1 MDKLQLVFFFIS
13 GFLVSR
19 VLIKA
24 KIPEHLVGLLLSQKN
39 VGFPRIVFY
48 LIASSALLSVIIPNA
63 ITVLTLLPVISLLQK
78 PLEKAL
84 GEDQK
89 IPTILSLTL
98 IYGANIGGMGSITAT
113 PANGI
118 LIGFLKLNNVAG
130 VDQITFTH
138 WLMWGIPLVLV
149 FILVSW
155 GILIFSFS
163 LYKTRHI
170 KIVID
175 TPFPTANSH
184 LQRIAIIITSIYFS
198 SSLILS
204 TLISQ
209 SLGRGSEGLSPWT
222 IGLIAC
228 AGVIT
233 LGVFITLFFI
243 PFSPPKDRTDGRKAV
258 LLTLKDCYSGLPMKG
273 IYLLI
278 VVGLLGGVI
287 VALEKFGIFSM
298 QDFLVNNIETLL
310 SDAIPALL
318 LLLIIALF
326 TTFTTE
332 FLSNTVVQISLFA
345 ILLPLADG
353 LNISAVQGLVV
364 VTLSC
369 TCAFMSPLATGVN
382 GLAFGG
388 IKGVSLREMITTGFM
403 LNVVGAVIISTWI
416 YLFVG

>member
-19 VLIKA
+19 LLIKT
-24 KIPEHLVGLLLSQKN
+24 KIPEHLVGLLLSQKSIN
-39 VGFPRIVFY
+39 FPRIVLY
-48 LIASSALLSVIIPNA
+48 LISVSAMLSLIIPNA
-63 ITVLTLLPVISLLQK
+63 ITVLTLLPVIGLLHD

-84 GEDQK
+84 GGKK
-89 IPTILSLTL
+89 IATILSLTL

-118 LIGFLKLNNVAG
+118 LIGFLKINEVPG
-130 VDQITFTH
+130 VDQITFIR
-138 WLMWGIPLVLV
+138 WLMWGIPLVII
-149 FILVSW
+149 FILIAWTVLSLSFSIFSQRKVKINIDSPFHSEDPYRQNIA
-155 GILIFSFS
+155 ILITS
-163 LYKTRHI
+163 LYFI
-170 KIVID
+170 
-175 TPFPTANSH
+175 
-184 LQRIAIIITSIYFS
+184 

-204 TLISQ
+204 ALISQ
-209 SLGRGSEGLSPWT
+209 SVSHGSYDLSHWT
-222 IGLIAC
+222 IALIAFS
-228 AGVIT
+228 GVIS
-233 LGVFITLFFI
+233 LAIFIILFFI
-243 PFSPPKDRTDGRKAV
+243 PFPSTNKQTDTKKTV

-278 VVGLLGGVI
+278 VVGLLGGAI
-287 VALEKFGIFSM
+287 VALDKMNIFSI
-298 QDFLVNNIETLL
+298 QDFLVNNIQTLL
-310 SDAIPALL
+310 SDAIPALF

-332 FLSNTVVQISLFA
+332 LLSNTVIQISLFT
-345 ILLPLADG
+345 ILLPLAGG

-388 IKGVSLREMITTGFM
+388 MKGVSLRGMMTTGFV
-403 LNVVGAVIISTWI
+403 LNIVGAVIISTWI